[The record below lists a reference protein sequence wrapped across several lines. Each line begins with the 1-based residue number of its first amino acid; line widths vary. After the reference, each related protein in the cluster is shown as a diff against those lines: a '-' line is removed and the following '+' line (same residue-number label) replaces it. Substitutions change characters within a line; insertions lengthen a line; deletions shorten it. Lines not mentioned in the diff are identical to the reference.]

1 MTCGAGIIMFD
12 DFFIRALFAGIGLAI
27 IVGPLGCL
35 IIWRKMAFF
44 GDTLAHA
51 ALLGIALAI
60 LIDISSLV
68 GVPLVTLASC
78 IALMI
83 AKRTPSLSS
92 DTILAILAHSTLALG
107 LVLISLTGGRSL
119 DVNGLLF
126 GDILAVDTT
135 DLLVIYAG
143 GGAILAIIIWQ
154 WRRLIAATLSPEIAE
169 AEGLSPQRAEWLF
182 MMLIALVVSI
192 AVKLVGVLLITALMI
207 IPAAAARRLVSSPEM
222 MAGLASL
229 LGVIG
234 VIAGLYGSAEF
245 DIPSG
250 PAIILAGGLLLLG
263 LSFVPRRLTANAN
276 VRPHTHQDEVG
287 HDAK

>member
-1 MTCGAGIIMFD
+1 MTCGAGMIMFD
-12 DFFIRALFAGIGLAI
+12 DFFIRALFAGIGLAV

-60 LIDISSLV
+60 LIDISPLV

-263 LSFVPRRLTANAN
+263 LSFVPRRRPAN
-276 VRPHTHQDEVG
+276 VNMRPHTHQDKVG
-287 HDAK
+287 NDAK

>member
-1 MTCGAGIIMFD
+1 MTCGAGMIMFD
-12 DFFIRALFAGIGLAI
+12 DFFIRALFAGIGLAV

-60 LIDISSLV
+60 LIDISPLV

-119 DVNGLLF
+119 DVNGL
-126 GDILAVDTT
+126 
-135 DLLVIYAG
+135 
-143 GGAILAIIIWQ
+143 
-154 WRRLIAATLSPEIAE
+154 
-169 AEGLSPQRAEWLF
+169 
-182 MMLIALVVSI
+182 
-192 AVKLVGVLLITALMI
+192 
-207 IPAAAARRLVSSPEM
+207 
-222 MAGLASL
+222 
-229 LGVIG
+229 
-234 VIAGLYGSAEF
+234 
-245 DIPSG
+245 
-250 PAIILAGGLLLLG
+250 
-263 LSFVPRRLTANAN
+263 FVW
-276 VRPHTHQDEVG
+276 
-287 HDAK
+287 

>member
-1 MTCGAGIIMFD
+1 MTCGAGMIMFD

-27 IVGPLGCL
+27 IIGPLGCL

-60 LIDISSLV
+60 LIDISPLV

-263 LSFVPRRLTANAN
+263 LSFVPRRWPANAN
-276 VRPHTHQDEVG
+276 MRPHTHQDEVG

>member
-1 MTCGAGIIMFD
+1 MTCGAGMIMFD

-60 LIDISSLV
+60 LIDISPLV

-78 IALMI
+78 ISLMI

-263 LSFVPRRLTANAN
+263 LSFVPRRRPANAN
-276 VRPHTHQDEVG
+276 MRPHTHQDEVG
-287 HDAK
+287 YDAK

>member
-1 MTCGAGIIMFD
+1 M
-12 DFFIRALFAGIGLAI
+12 
-27 IVGPLGCL
+27 
-35 IIWRKMAFF
+35 
-44 GDTLAHA
+44 
-51 ALLGIALAI
+51 
-60 LIDISSLV
+60 
-68 GVPLVTLASC
+68 
-78 IALMI
+78 
-83 AKRTPSLSS
+83 
-92 DTILAILAHSTLALG
+92 
-107 LVLISLTGGRSL
+107 
-119 DVNGLLF
+119 F

-263 LSFVPRRLTANAN
+263 LSFVPRRRPANAN
-276 VRPHTHQDEVG
+276 MRPHTHQDEVG

>member
-1 MTCGAGIIMFD
+1 MFD
-12 DFFIRALFAGIGLAI
+12 DFFIHALFAGISLAI

>member
-1 MTCGAGIIMFD
+1 MTCGAGMIMFD

-60 LIDISSLV
+60 LIDISPLV

-78 IALMI
+78 IVLMI

-263 LSFVPRRLTANAN
+263 LSFVPRRRPANAN
-276 VRPHTHQDEVG
+276 MRPHTHQDEVG
-287 HDAK
+287 YDAK